1 MRRLLPFLIG
11 SFLIHALILWQATGL
26 LLSEPSAA
34 RRSDLR
40 AQLQGPVTAPP
51 TEQPRTRPAE
61 PIETPPARQPAER
74 SYAPVPAERPPIEPA
89 AEPAPAQAEP
99 DAQPA
104 PQVEP
109 LRTGIDV
116 AGLREYHLALGRK
129 AGQFRRYPQA
139 ARDAGWQGRVAMRLA
154 ISESG
159 APISIKLLSSSEYPI
174 IDQAALEMMFLTAGH
189 TAVPASLRGR
199 AFTIDLAVDFKPDDA
214 P

>member
-1 MRRLLPFLIG
+1 MRRLLPSLTG
-11 SFLIHALILWQATGL
+11 SLLIHALILWQAPGL

-40 AQLQGPVTAPP
+40 AQLHSPVTAPP
-51 TEQPRTRPAE
+51 AEQPQPRLVE
-61 PIETPPARQPAER
+61 PIETQPARQPEER
-74 SYAPVPAERPPIEPA
+74 RYAPVPAERPPLETA
-89 AEPAPAQAEP
+89 ADPAPAPAEP
-99 DAQPA
+99 DAP
-104 PQVEP
+104 PVEP

-139 ARDAGWQGRVAMRLA
+139 ARDAGWQGRVTMRLA

-189 TAVPASLRGR
+189 TAVPESLRGR
-199 AFTIDLAVDFKPDDA
+199 AFTIDLAVEFKPDDA